1 MDPPP
6 PVHPSDRVLL
16 RPATALGKPTRTTTS
31 GASGVSFL
39 RRTEYISNEASRST
53 FKSTTS
59 ASLITN
65 APSAKKVRS
74 LALKAEEE
82 SDPVRILAA
91 VMRGFDIA
99 NPETVGAGYVAKA
112 GEDKSI
118 KLAEENWRNL
128 KHPTRRGVKPV
139 ATFPVLP
146 DPDALGELNGYLVY
160 KFSSDPLGGHAHA
173 AVGRGV
179 RDERVD
185 VGMMRIRYLT
195 EEVKAANTASQA
207 AAAAAAGQSQTQP
220 QTQTQKTSEREGEM
234 TLDFY
239 IPSDPSIPAVRAI
252 KRKFSDIEADDAA
265 EPTEESDRHPDGSP
279 PEGFKYQFVRAY
291 DQQPVAMAPQAD
303 NPSTSTNPTPTEVA
317 LVLHDPSDFSAPSPT
332 DAAAAMC
339 GRQLQRGAYWYP
351 VVFRSLLR
359 PKRNEKVAEGFF
371 RPVTGKVKRDERD
384 VEEEGRVDLLSVR
397 VRELV
402 EEERGR
408 VEEGRRRFLG
418 AGAVV

>member
-1 MDPPP
+1 MQLPPVALRPMDPPP
-6 PVHPSDRVLL
+6 PVHPSDRLLL
-16 RPATALGKPTRTTTS
+16 RSATALGKASRATTS

-39 RRTEYISNEASRST
+39 RRTEYISNESSRST

-59 ASLITN
+59 ASLITS
-65 APSAKKVRS
+65 APLAKKARS

-128 KHPTRRGVKPV
+128 KHPTKRGVKAV
-139 ATFPVLP
+139 ETYPVLP
-146 DPDALGELNGYLVY
+146 DPEALGELNGYLVY
-160 KFSSDPLGGHAHA
+160 KFSADPLGGHAHA
-173 AVGRGV
+173 AVGQGV

-185 VGMMRIRYLT
+185 VGVMRIRYLA
-195 EEVKAANTASQA
+195 EEVKAANQSSQ
-207 AAAAAAGQSQTQP
+207 S
-220 QTQTQKTSEREGEM
+220 QTQTQKTAEREGEM

-239 IPSDPSIPAVRAI
+239 IPSDPAIPAVRSI
-252 KRKFSDIEADDAA
+252 KRKFCSVEEEEEA
-265 EPTEESDRHPDGSP
+265 EEREKHPDGSP

-291 DQQPVAMAPQAD
+291 DQQPMATTASTSDPS
-303 NPSTSTNPTPTEVA
+303 NPSANTNPHPSAPPEIA
-317 LVLHDPSDFSAPSPT
+317 LVLHSPEKT
-332 DAAAAMC
+332 KHGQGGMC
-339 GRQLQRGAYWYP
+339 NRPLPKGAYWYP

-359 PKRNEKVAEGFF
+359 PKRNEQVAETFF
-371 RPVTGKVKRDERD
+371 RPTLAAMRGGQKGEKD

-408 VEEGRRRFLG
+408 VDDGRKRFLG
-418 AGAVV
+418 GVGA